1 MFTFTVERPAKWS
14 PLGLHYTGLE
24 ETSMPL
30 VITAI
35 TPGGIIAKANEEQ
48 ERRSERCRIL
58 KPGDIILFV
67 NTCSKEL
74 NGSSDMR
81 ITLMVDRRLVFQIQR
96 YDNILCDASWLTT
109 DVPCMEPQGGCEVVQ
124 QEVVHT
130 TCNHT
135 RANAV
140 RTNDMERLI
149 YVDPL
154 TVRFTHDRISS
165 KFRDGNSLDYT
176 IEQLL
181 RRELSKD
188 DIPPIEVS
196 LVAMAGRRYGQKGE

>member
-14 PLGLHYTGLE
+14 PIGLRYTGLE

-74 NGSSDMR
+74 HGSSDMR
-81 ITLMVDRRLVFQIQR
+81 ITLMVDRLLVFRIQR
-96 YDNILCDASWLTT
+96 D
-109 DVPCMEPQGGCEVVQ
+109 EVVR

-149 YVDPL
+149 SVDPL
-154 TVRFTHDRISS
+154 TVRFTHDRISA
-165 KFRDGNSLDYT
+165 KFRYGGSLDYT
-176 IEQLL
+176 IQQLID
-181 RRELSKD
+181 REISKD
-188 DIPPIEVS
+188 DFPPIEVS
-196 LVAMAGRRYGQKGE
+196 LVAMAGRRYGQKGEEWDGEGG